1 MFCIITLYVIDICT
15 LINLLSQQSSCNHY
29 FFRGNH
35 ITLRFI
41 IISIRCFC
49 RFF

>member
-1 MFCIITLYVIDICT
+1 MLLIYLICT

-35 ITLRFI
+35 IKIYYNSHQMIL
-41 IISIRCFC
+41 C